1 MAAVYVSNL
10 VLNTGT
16 TFSQTFTLEDSE
28 SNSTLDLTG
37 YSVNS
42 QMKKHPSSSTKTT
55 FDATV
60 LNASGGIIRVG
71 LASTASVGLKA
82 GRYVYDVL
90 ITDSSNVV
98 TRVVEGSV
106 LVRAGVTTQKWQTSK
121 SVLDN
126 KMLQKLFPR
135 CREQE
140 PLVWQ
145 V

>member
-1 MAAVYVSNL
+1 MSNL

-28 SNSTLDLTG
+28 SNSVLDLTG
-37 YSVNS
+37 YSVDS

-60 LNASGGIIRVG
+60 LNAGGGVIRVG
-71 LASTASVGLKA
+71 LSSTAILGLKS

-106 LVRAGVTTQKWQTSK
+106 LVRAGVTTQ
-121 SVLDN
+121 
-126 KMLQKLFPR
+126 
-135 CREQE
+135 
-140 PLVWQ
+140 
-145 V
+145 

>member
-16 TFSQTFTLEDSE
+16 TFSQTFTLEDGE
-28 SNSTLDLTG
+28 SNSVLDLTG
-37 YSVNS
+37 YSVDS

-60 LNASGGIIRVG
+60 LNAGGGVIRVG
-71 LASTASVGLKA
+71 LSSTASLGLNS

-90 ITDSSNVV
+90 ITDSSNTV

-106 LVRAGVTTQKWQTSK
+106 LVRAGVTTQ
-121 SVLDN
+121 
-126 KMLQKLFPR
+126 
-135 CREQE
+135 
-140 PLVWQ
+140 
-145 V
+145 